1 LHQNITTVPI
11 HHSQALN
18 CQLITFAET
27 NPHYYC
33 KFFINPIQFFPPA
46 MSQQVSNREATQE
59 RPVIARRRKS
69 IESFKSDKAI
79 RAIQRQIGKEG
90 LNLDVRDFYQTN
102 TATCAHTQ
110 QVVYMGIAIAE
121 SDHDANELV
130 IGVTT
135 HDGTYSIGYESHHYP
150 PKQGFNLGEVSVALD
165 NGSGADVSMAEDDQ
179 APQSP
184 SSQINLVDYVINMVN
199 DHRLNNHYKI
209 AGGAITKQAAAL
221 CPELA
226 SALWRELDIVCFIFK
241 PFGDED
247 EACEGTE
254 EKVDEESDS
263 VARKAIE

>member
-1 LHQNITTVPI
+1 LSSSFASE
-11 HHSQALN
+11 HHY
-18 CQLITFAET
+18 C
-27 NPHYYC
+27 PH
-33 KFFINPIQFFPPA
+33 PPL
-46 MSQQVSNREATQE
+46 S
-59 RPVIARRRKS
+59 S
-69 IESFKSDKAI
+69 IELPIDYFCRNQLTLLLQVFYQPNPVLPTSHVSTSFQQRSYPDKAI